1 MIDETGTDH
10 SSSLEIQGLGAPI
23 SIPLN
28 ILYHA

>member
-10 SSSLEIQGLGAPI
+10 SSSLQIQGLGVPL

-28 ILYHA
+28 ILYHS